1 MQRSVPC
8 QKRFNQRV
16 SSRAAAILTALIALV
31 AVAAAGEKSTIFD
44 SYRNAMAT
52 RNTPANMEFTYTV
65 TRSGPQRIVTEQ
77 HRVYWTATGLERN
90 DTISINGTDLV
101 PPRYQMLH
109 RSEWPYDA
117 GQFEVSPDDY
127 TAVVTG
133 VTSIA
138 NRKAYVLKLTRNA
151 QADFTITALY
161 VDAKTRLPLRQAF
174 TVAGTDCQ
182 GSGSIDFLP
191 SDVYWLPSF
200 VSVLCTGVA
209 QGAQPAPVFKE
220 AIRFS
225 GYSFPPAIPPDVFG
239 QSSSSV
245 STPASSSTPGLTP

>member
-1 MQRSVPC
+1 
-8 QKRFNQRV
+8 
-16 SSRAAAILTALIALV
+16 LG
-31 AVAAAGEKSTIFD
+31 AVAAQLTIFD
-44 SYRNAMAT
+44 SYRTAMAT
-52 RNTPANMEFTYTV
+52 RNMPANMEFMYTV
-65 TRSGPQRIVTEQ
+65 TRSGPQRIMTEQ

-90 DTISINGTDLV
+90 DTISVNGTNLV
-101 PPRYQMLH
+101 PPRSQMLH
-109 RSEWPYDA
+109 RSVWPYDP

-138 NRKAYVLKLTRNA
+138 NHKAYVLKLTRSA
-151 QADFTITALY
+151 QADFVVTALF

-174 TVAGTDCQ
+174 TVTGADCQ

-200 VSVLCTGVA
+200 VSVICTGTA
-209 QGAQPAPVFKE
+209 QAAAPPPVFKE

-225 GYSFPPAIPPDVFG
+225 GYRFPAAIPPDVFG
-239 QSSSSV
+239 ESTSTQSS
-245 STPASSSTPGLTP
+245 PGAGAGSDLTP